1 MAKCGVTNVAGGGG
15 IGSDEVSVTKEYVLD
30 GKTYVGADTDDEIGT
45 GKMANNGTTA
55 NQSLNAG
62 GSFYIKKGYHAQDFT
77 VIANSLASQTSG
89 TAIPTHVLN
98 GETYWTNGNKVTG
111 TMNVQSILSFSC
123 APYSF
128 SQIIFTWQNPSYGPF
143 SGVIIVGKTGG
154 YPANIND
161 GTRFYKGFGNNT
173 NAWGVSNAIVGGFST
188 SINYYFRAF
197 SYATINGQEWLGS
210 SSYTKNVYINLVT
223 QVFTTSTTW
232 TVPNGINQVEV
243 FCVGGGGGGGD
254 GSWDTNESATGSGG
268 GGGYTTT
275 QTINVTSGQQIPI
288 IIGLG
293 GEGYLGSS
301 YSLQRNGSSTSFGSI
316 VAKGG
321 YGGYGDILKHYT
333 PTGKETPK
341 QLESAYYTYGNGGS
355 GGGGGGGFEPD
366 TRDHLYSTPW
376 GANGGSNGNNGG
388 QSALYSIIKTGEH
401 RDNDGDEHDEYGYS
415 NQVRAWKQEGGR
427 GQGFSTQ
434 AFGTGTVYSG
444 GGGGGGGGH
453 WTFSKNGSH
462 QTYDGG
468 GGQGGYYGGGPGGT
482 ASTSNNGQDATP
494 NSGGGG
500 GGGGGRQS
508 SGAKRYS
515 GAGGSGICIIR
526 YIG

>member
-1 MAKCGVTNVAGGGG
+1 MAKHGVTNVAGGGG

-45 GKMANNGTTA
+45 GKMANNGTTT
-55 NQSLNAG
+55 NQSLNAS

-89 TAIPTHVLN
+89 TAIPSHVLN
-98 GETYWTNGNKVTG
+98 GETYWTNGIKSTG
-111 TMNVQSILSFSC
+111 SMNVQSILSFSS

-128 SQIIFTWQNPSYGPF
+128 SQIVFTWQNPASGPF

-161 GTRFYKGFGNNT
+161 GTRYYKGFGNNT
-173 NAWGVSNAIVGGFST
+173 YPYGVSNAVVGGFGSG
-188 SINYYFRAF
+188 INYYFRAF

-232 TVPNGINQVEV
+232 TVPNGVNQVEV

-254 GSWDTNESATGSGG
+254 GSYDTTGSATGSGG
-268 GGGYTTT
+268 GGGYTIT
-275 QTINVTSGQQIPI
+275 QTTNVSPGQQIPI
-288 IIGLG
+288 IIGSG
-293 GEGYLGSS
+293 GVGYLGGS
-301 YSLQRNGSSTSFGSI
+301 YSLQRNGSPTYFGSI

-321 YGGYGDILKHYT
+321 YGGLGDILKHST
-333 PTGKETPK
+333 PTGKETPT

-366 TRDHLYSTPW
+366 TRDHLYGTPW
-376 GANGGSNGNNGG
+376 GAQGGSNGSNGG
-388 QSALYSIIKTGEH
+388 QSALYNIIISGREDGE
-401 RDNDGDEHDEYGYS
+401 NVYGYGD
-415 NQVRAWKQEGGR
+415 QVREWKQEGGR

-434 AFGTGTVYSG
+434 AFGNGTVYSG
-444 GGGGGGGGH
+444 GGGGAGGGN
-453 WTFSKNGSH
+453 WSFSKNGSH
-462 QTYDGG
+462 QNYGG
-468 GGQGGYYGGGPGGT
+468 GGGWGGNYGGGGGGGG
-482 ASTSNNGQDATP
+482 STPAIDGVP

-500 GGGGGRQS
+500 GGGAGRQNS
-508 SGAKRYS
+508 SAKRYS

-526 YIG
+526 FIG